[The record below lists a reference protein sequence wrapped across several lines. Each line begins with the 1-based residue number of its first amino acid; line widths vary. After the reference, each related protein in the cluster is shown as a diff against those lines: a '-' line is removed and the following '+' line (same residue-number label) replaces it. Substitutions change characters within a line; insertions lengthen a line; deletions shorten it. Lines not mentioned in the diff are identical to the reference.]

1 MKATGTERSS
11 FSERRPEPEYDN
23 VTPLKRSEA
32 LEVEP
37 QTSAR
42 GKWWLLALL
51 LIAAVLAGGYY
62 FTRSKKA
69 ASTNA
74 AATATTTAPKPD
86 APIEVTT
93 AAAIAR
99 SLPRTVEVVG
109 TLAGDEEVI
118 VSAQIA
124 GEISALNVDF
134 GSYVQ
139 QGQIIAQID
148 RRDAQLKLEQAE
160 AQMKQ
165 TMARLGMKEGVKFDP
180 TNTADVQQVKAQL
193 DWTKTDLDRATKLVE
208 AGDVPRAIYDQAL
221 TQKNLAQARYQAALD
236 AVNQQV
242 AVVEQQQA
250 AINLARKN
258 LGDTVVR
265 APISGAVKEKTQS
278 RGAFVP
284 VGGKLLTLVRTNPLR
299 LRVDIPET
307 YASFVRVGQTITL
320 TTEAFADR
328 TFSGRVARIGAS
340 LNEQTRSL
348 MVEATVANPSNQ
360 LRPGMFA
367 KSQLVTNRG
376 GAAVM
381 IPNKAVHTV
390 AGLNKVFVIENGK
403 AVERLVKTG
412 VTDGELIEITEG
424 IKEGE
429 QVATS
434 NADKLQQGSVVSRQ

>member
-1 MKATGTERSS
+1 MKATGTERSLNL
-11 FSERRPEPEYDN
+11 DN
-23 VTPLKRSEA
+23 SIDNATPLRPHRLGEA
-32 LEVEP
+32 EP
-37 QTSAR
+37 AHSSR
-42 GKWWLLALL
+42 GKWIGLILL
-51 LIAAVLAGGYY
+51 LLVVAGG
-62 FTRSKKA
+62 FFAFRSRKA
-69 ASTNA
+69 AQPATPAQA
-74 AATATTTAPKPD
+74 AEVAPKPD
-86 APIEVTT
+86 VPIEVTT
-93 AAAIAR
+93 AAAISR

-118 VSAQIA
+118 VSAQVA

-148 RRDAQLKLEQAE
+148 RRDAQLKLEQSE

-165 TMARLGMKEGVKFDP
+165 TMARLGMKESVKFDP

-193 DWTKTDLDRATKLVE
+193 DWTKIDLERATKLVE

-242 AVVEQQQA
+242 ALVEQQQA

-258 LGDTVVR
+258 LGDTIIR
-265 APISGAVKEKTQS
+265 SPISGAVKEKTQS

-284 VGGKLLTLVRTNPLR
+284 VGGKLLTLIRTNPLR

-328 TFSGRVARIGAS
+328 TFTGRVARIGAS
-340 LNEQTRSL
+340 LSEQTRSL
-348 MVEATVANPSNQ
+348 LVEATVANPSNQ

-381 IPNKAVHTV
+381 IPKKSLHTV

-424 IKEGE
+424 INDGE

-434 NADKLQQGSVVSRQ
+434 NADKLQQGSVVRSQ